1 VIVSDTLV
9 GIDIGTTKVCTV
21 VARVGSHD
29 GEISI
34 IGIGRAP
41 SRGLRKGRVVDLDRT
56 IQSIT
61 ESKKQAEH
69 VAGVEIDSAYIG
81 ITGSHVEAT
90 PANAVV
96 AVTNPQRGI
105 TAEDAERALDL
116 AKRVEIPQGRR
127 LIDARVKEYIVD
139 GNIGIMDPVG
149 MSGMRLEVNALL
161 ITAASNQLENIY
173 RAVDHAGMDVEDA
186 VIAPIASSEA
196 VLSEDEKEIGVAV
209 IDIGGGTT
217 DLVVFQQGGISHLAV
232 YPVGGDHF
240 DSDLAYGIGIT
251 SRQAEHLK
259 VQLGGVSRQ
268 YLMSEDLIE
277 ISKSGGEK
285 KEAIPLKI
293 IGEIIFPRLEEI
305 LRLVNRELRETGL
318 ISQIPSGIVLTGG
331 TSMLTGI
338 MELASEVFGVQVRIG
353 YPTDIAGLSEEVR
366 NPMYATS
373 VGLIK
378 LGSYEYRERYP
389 RGIPAGF
396 PAAFDTARDWTKT
409 VLRSIFR

>member
-1 VIVSDTLV
+1 MIVSDTLV

>member
-1 VIVSDTLV
+1 
-9 GIDIGTTKVCTV
+9 
-21 VARVGSHD
+21 VGSHD